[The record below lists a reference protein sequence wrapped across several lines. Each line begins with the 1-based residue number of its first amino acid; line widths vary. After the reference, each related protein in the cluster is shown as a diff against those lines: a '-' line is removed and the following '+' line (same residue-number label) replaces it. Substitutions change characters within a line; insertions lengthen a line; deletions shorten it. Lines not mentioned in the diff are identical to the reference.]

1 MKKWILILV
10 ILLTACK
17 TQQINNQTTENHNK
31 IQIDSIYID
40 KYIKDTTYV
49 EKEIY
54 VEVKGD
60 CKDSIVTQTIYKE
73 VFIKDDTQQ
82 SSVTIDTLYIYKDN
96 TIIQE
101 VEKKLNWYQKTWIGF
116 GWIFLIIILGKVGWL
131 VIKKYIKI

>member
-1 MKKWILILV
+1 MKKWILILAV
-10 ILLTACK
+10 LLTACK
-17 TQQINNQTTENHNK
+17 TQQINNQTTKDHNK

-40 KYIKDTTYV
+40 KYIKDTSYV

-82 SSVTIDTLYIYKDN
+82 SSVTVDTLYVYKDN

-101 VEKKLNWYQKTWIGF
+101 VEKKLNWYHQTWIGF
-116 GWIFLIIILGKVGWL
+116 GWVFLIIILGKVGWII
-131 VIKKYIKI
+131 IKRRL